1 MKKGKI
7 SQNQWNRSVGKKIL
21 YRSDRLVERAAA
33 GRDTAGYRFLPDFAV
48 CTTIQTEKGPV
59 ALLGKKAFYRMY
71 NALAASGAAVDS
83 ILVQLLLPEC
93 ATESEIKAVMEQLGR
108 YTAAYKTAM
117 GVVQVEVSTEVN
129 APLLALSGIGKK
141 TGQEENNSAFQPGQ
155 QIVMTKWAGA
165 FGAAELSYLW
175 KESLVQKFPAVY
187 IEEVNA
193 YLTEKA
199 GGESLLSIERE
210 SEIARQFGA
219 RAFHAVSKNGVF
231 GALWEM
237 AELSGT
243 GLRVDL
249 EAIPVRQESIEICEQ
264 YDGNPYEMDSL
275 GCLIIGTE
283 MGEELVRLLRQKDI
297 PAAVI
302 GQVTEGNDRVIRRGG
317 ETRFLTPP

>member
-21 YRSDRLVERAAA
+21 YRSDRLVERAAS
-33 GRDTAGYRFLPDFAV
+33 GRDTAGYQFSSDFTV
-48 CTTIQTEKGPV
+48 RTTMQTENGSV

-71 NALAASGAAVDS
+71 NALVASGAAVDS
-83 ILVQLLLPEC
+83 ILVQLLLPEH
-93 ATESEIKAVMEQLGR
+93 AAEIEVKAVMDQLGR
-108 YTAAYKTAM
+108 YTAAYKIAI
-117 GVVQVEVSTEVN
+117 GAVRVEVSAEVK
-129 APLLALSGIGKK
+129 APLLTLSGIGKG
-141 TGQEENNSAFQPGQ
+141 TGKEENNRAFQPGQ

-165 FGAAELSYLW
+165 FGAAELSNMW

-243 GLRVDL
+243 GLQVDL

-264 YDGNPYEMDSL
+264 YDENPYEMDSL
-275 GCLIIGTE
+275 GCLLIGTE
-283 MGEELVRLLRQKDI
+283 AGEELVRLLHQKDI
-297 PAAVI
+297 SAAVI
-302 GQVTEGNDRVIRRGG
+302 GQVTAGNDRVIRRG
-317 ETRFLTPP
+317 EESRFLTPP

>member
-21 YRSDRLVERAAA
+21 YRSDRLVERVAA
-33 GRDTAGYRFLPDFAV
+33 GRDTAGYRFLPDFTL
-48 CTTIQTEKGPV
+48 CTTMQTEKGPV

-71 NALAASGAAVDS
+71 NALAASGASVEN

-93 ATESEIKAVMEQLGR
+93 AAESEIKAVMEQLGR
-108 YTAAYKTAM
+108 YAAAYEAAL
-117 GVVQVEVSTEVN
+117 GAVQVEVSADVN
-129 APLLALSGIGKK
+129 VPLLALSGIGKEK
-141 TGQEENNSAFQPGQ
+141 GRQERNNAFQPGQ

-165 FGAAELSYLW
+165 FGAAELSYIR

-187 IEEVNA
+187 IEEVNS

-210 SEIARQFGA
+210 SEIARQFDA
-219 RAFHAVSKNGVF
+219 RAFYPVSKNGVF

-243 GLRVDL
+243 GLQVDF
-249 EAIPVRQESIEICEQ
+249 EAIPVRQESIEVCEQ
-264 YDGNPYEMDSL
+264 YGENPYEMDSL
-275 GCLIIGTE
+275 GCLLIGTE
-283 MGEELVRLLRQKDI
+283 KGEELACLLRQNDI

-302 GQVTEGNDRVIRRGG
+302 GQVTAGNDRVIRRGG